1 MSLAGVSPL
10 AAEVKV
16 LAHGADHALSDL
28 RFRALLS
35 DEKWDQ
41 LPWRIRRRFS
51 KRLSAGDTAI
61 YIGEIVEAYLSKAG
75 WLLAHGL
82 RLIGGP
88 LPTSR
93 DVNVSTVVS
102 VTEDMRTGGQIWTR
116 LYARRKG
123 FPQIIH
129 SAKRFEGST
138 GLEEYIGFGIGM
150 RLREAQ
156 LRENAPHLI
165 VDVSGPFQS
174 YGEDRYSL
182 VKAAI
187 AAGIDYIDLADGSE
201 FVKGIGRVDRE
212 AKARG
217 IFVLSG
223 VSTFPVLTAAVVK
236 ELAKDMT
243 NIEAVTGGIAPSPA
257 AGVR

>member
-150 RLREAQ
+150 RLR
-156 LRENAPHLI
+156 
-165 VDVSGPFQS
+165 VDVQDAAMVFRSAGYFLQILHSRFSLPAWAAPGEMSITHAELEDGGFRFTLEVVHPWFGTLVRQS
-174 YGEDRYSL
+174 C
-182 VKAAI
+182 
-187 AAGIDYIDLADGSE
+187 
-201 FVKGIGRVDRE
+201 
-212 AKARG
+212 
-217 IFVLSG
+217 IFRD
-223 VSTFPVLTAAVVK
+223 ANA
-236 ELAKDMT
+236 
-243 NIEAVTGGIAPSPA
+243 
-257 AGVR
+257 